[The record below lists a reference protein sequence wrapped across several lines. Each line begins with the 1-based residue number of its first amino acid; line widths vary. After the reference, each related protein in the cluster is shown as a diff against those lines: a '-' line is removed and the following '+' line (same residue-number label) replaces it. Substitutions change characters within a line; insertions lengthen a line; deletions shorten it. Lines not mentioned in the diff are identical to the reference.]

1 MIRWTTY
8 AKMTAQA
15 VAEAMPEIVM
25 IKALSVS
32 MMKAI
37 ETTARKTP
45 KYRLALLLRKWVN
58 SVVIVFEYL
67 IIKIEVDAMA
77 RNMIM
82 SV

>member
-1 MIRWTTY
+1 MIRWIKY
-8 AKMTAQA
+8 ARITAQA
-15 VAEAMPEIVM
+15 VTEATLETVT

-45 KYRLALLLRKWVN
+45 KYRLALLLTKWVN

-67 IIKIEVDAMA
+67 IIKIEVDATA

>member
-1 MIRWTTY
+1 
-8 AKMTAQA
+8 MTAQA
-15 VAEAMPEIVM
+15 VTEAALETMM

-32 MMKAI
+32 MMNAI

-45 KYRLALLLRKWVN
+45 KYRLALLLTKWVN

-67 IIKIEVDAMA
+67 IIKIDVDATA
-77 RNMIM
+77 RNMIT